1 MGEAKGYTKIDG
13 SPADGVLP
21 SGVTDMAAVGDETIV
36 DKLIQEQ
43 LEEVYESELNKAKA
57 QFKLEVAFMEPRS
70 KTKAFLGVV
79 CVWTNGGFG
88 HGGGDE
94 VVYLCTGKKLN
105 KKDEVVTCGAP
116 IDLKF
121 VSRDVAICAECRQA
135 IKPKEL
141 TGQII
146 AKLTTQNWA
155 HLMTKLFV
163 RLGGNA
169 DVRMGFMEGDLRSA
183 AEIEQGKQLHGDVL
197 HDVRDRREWVIYPLK
212 SIIKDTSAGSPFYN
226 RIRAFLEA

>member
-1 MGEAKGYTKIDG
+1 MAEFKGYTNLDG
-13 SPADGVLP
+13 TPAAGVLP
-21 SGVTDMAAVGDETIV
+21 EGVSDLAAVGEETVV
-36 DKLIQEQ
+36 DRLIQEQ

-57 QFKLEVAFMEPRS
+57 RFKLEVAFMESRS
-70 KTKAFLGVV
+70 KIKPYLGVV

-105 KKDEVVTCGAP
+105 DKDEVVTCGAP

-121 VSRDVAICAECRQA
+121 VNRDVAICTECRQA

-146 AKLTTQNWA
+146 AKLTSQNWA

-169 DVRMGFMEGDLRSA
+169 DVRMGFMEGDLRGA
-183 AEIEQGKQLHGDVL
+183 AEIEQDKQHHGDHL
-197 HDVRDRREWVIYPLK
+197 HEVRDRRNWVVYPLK
-212 SIIKDTSAGSPFYN
+212 SIIKDTSAGSSFYN
-226 RIRAFLEA
+226 RIRTFLEA